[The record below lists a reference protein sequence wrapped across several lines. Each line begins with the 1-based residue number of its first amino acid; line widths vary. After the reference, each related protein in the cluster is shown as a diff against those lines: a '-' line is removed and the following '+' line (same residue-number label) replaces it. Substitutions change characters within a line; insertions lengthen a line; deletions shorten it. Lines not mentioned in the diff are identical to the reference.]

1 MALTVE
7 TIPQGPVQA
16 NTHIL
21 TDTATGKIAVVD
33 AGDCTDALKDR
44 LNGKSVEYI
53 LLTHGHFDHILGIA
67 ALKALTGAE
76 ICIHKA
82 DADCLSDEEKS
93 LCSWECAGQQ
103 TPIQA
108 DRLLHDGDE
117 IRLGETVLHV
127 LHTPGHTKGGVCYA
141 DYENRI
147 LLTGDTLFCLTAGRT
162 DFPGGSDEELL
173 ASLIRLRNLDG
184 DFTVYTG
191 HNRATTL
198 EFERTRNRYMR
209 RIGR

>member
-1 MALTVE
+1 MALKVE

-33 AGDCTDALKDR
+33 TGDCTDALKER
-44 LNGKSVEYI
+44 LCGKQVEYI
-53 LLTHGHFDHILGIA
+53 LLTHGHFDHILGVA
-67 ALKALTGAE
+67 AIKALTGAE
-76 ICIHKA
+76 ICIHAA

-108 DRLLHDGDE
+108 DRLLHDGDV
-117 IRLGETVLHV
+117 ISLGESTLHV

-198 EFERTRNRYMR
+198 DFERTRNRYMR